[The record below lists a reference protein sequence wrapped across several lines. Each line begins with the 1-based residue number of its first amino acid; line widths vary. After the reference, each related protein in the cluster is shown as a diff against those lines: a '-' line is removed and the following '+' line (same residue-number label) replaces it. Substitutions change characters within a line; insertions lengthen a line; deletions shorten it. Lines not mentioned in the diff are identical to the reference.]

1 MNWGKYVNKH
11 AFKSWKTLWYLI
23 QFGVSFAMINKWEL
37 KCTVTDKR
45 MCHAFLDCRTE
56 GFPYLV
62 SQYWGAFQSSI
73 FLVKIIFYFFKYS
86 FYKKEVFFNSVKS
99 ISMYS
104 VFLFYLFFSLLSL
117 FFFFSYFC
125 FCFYLANTDWILVL
139 KKKKEKKT

>member
-1 MNWGKYVNKH
+1 
-11 AFKSWKTLWYLI
+11 
-23 QFGVSFAMINKWEL
+23 
-37 KCTVTDKR
+37 

-73 FLVKIIFYFFKYS
+73 FLVQIIFYFFKYS

-104 VFLFYLFFSLLSL
+104 VFLFYFYLFFCSLYFIFFL
-117 FFFFSYFC
+117 FLFLFGKYGLNSC
-125 FCFYLANTDWILVL
+125 FK
-139 KKKKEKKT
+139 KKKKENLAVDLFGNVLSDFQYKQIYLWSTHINTE